1 MNSPGIACTALCLAL
16 ALSSCAT
23 VPAQTPDM
31 ARAGAIADQFQ
42 QRLSLQLVT
51 ALREGGP
58 VAGIEVCA
66 REAPAIAAALSAETG
81 ADVRRISFAPRN
93 PAAMAPEHLLA
104 SLRDLQARPL
114 DDEGR
119 PRMIGWTEGRG
130 DAARQVTLRS
140 VVMQDQPC
148 GTCHGQDIAPD
159 VQAALARL
167 YPQDRATGF
176 TAGQLRGA
184 IVVSQPLS
192 SLTTHGSAR

>member
-1 MNSPGIACTALCLAL
+1 MNRVGDTAMGLGLAL

-23 VPAQTPDM
+23 VPGAAPDM

-66 REAPAIAAALSAETG
+66 QQAPTIAAALSAETG
-81 ADVRRISFAPRN
+81 AEVRRISFAPRN
-93 PAAMAPEHLLA
+93 PAAEVPNHLVAPL
-104 SLRDLQARPL
+104 SDLQARPL

-119 PRMIGWTEGRG
+119 PRMIGWIEGRG

-148 GTCHGQDIAPD
+148 GTCHGPTIAPD
-159 VQAALARL
+159 VQAALDRL
-167 YPQDRATGF
+167 YPADRATGF
-176 TAGQLRGA
+176 SAGQLRGA
-184 IVVSQPLS
+184 IVVSQPI
-192 SLTTHGSAR
+192 SAAGAPDMAR

>member
-1 MNSPGIACTALCLAL
+1 MRAPGIAGSALGLAL

-23 VPAQTPDM
+23 VPVQAPDL
-31 ARAGAIADQFQ
+31 ARASAIADQFQ

-104 SLRDLQARPL
+104 PLSDLEARPL
-114 DDEGR
+114 DEDGR
-119 PRMIGWTEGRG
+119 PRMIGWIEGRG
-130 DAARQVTLRS
+130 AAARQVTLRS
-140 VVMQDQPC
+140 LVMQDQPC
-148 GTCHGQDIAPD
+148 GTCHGHDIAPD

-176 TAGQLRGA
+176 SAGQLRGA
-184 IVVSQPLS
+184 ILVSQPVAP
-192 SLTTHGSAR
+192 SAENAATR

>member
-1 MNSPGIACTALCLAL
+1 MVLGLAL
-16 ALSSCAT
+16 GLSSCAT
-23 VPAQTPDM
+23 VPAAAPDM
-31 ARAGAIADQFQ
+31 ARAAAIADQFQ

-66 REAPAIAAALSAETG
+66 REAPAIAATLSAETG
-81 ADVRRISFAPRN
+81 VEVRRISFAPRN
-93 PAAMAPEHLLA
+93 PAAVVPEHLTA
-104 SLRDLQARPL
+104 PLRDLQARPL

-119 PRMIGWTEGRG
+119 PRMIGWIEGRG

-159 VQAALARL
+159 VQAALTRL

-176 TAGQLRGA
+176 SAGQLRGA
-184 IVVSQPLS
+184 ILVSQPIAAS
-192 SLTTHGSAR
+192 GQTDAGR